1 MRQTIRLFLLLEGA
15 SFALAGLVHFGVL
28 ARGYEH
34 GAAGIAESVIGAV
47 LLMALGLSW
56 VLPASTRSVGIAAQ
70 GFGLL
75 GTLVGAFTIA
85 IGVGPRTVPDVV
97 YHAAILLAL
106 ACGLVVAA
114 RAPADTA
121 RARTAP

>member
-1 MRQTIRLFLLLEGA
+1 MSMLSGRETGMRQTIRLFLLLEGA

-56 VLPASTRSVGIAAQ
+56 SCPHRRAQSASP
-70 GFGLL
+70 
-75 GTLVGAFTIA
+75 
-85 IGVGPRTVPDVV
+85 PRDSG
-97 YHAAILLAL
+97 
-106 ACGLVVAA
+106 CSA
-114 RAPADTA
+114 RWSAP
-121 RARTAP
+121 